1 MIGIDTN
8 ILVRYLAQDDPVESL
23 LADKLIDSLSPDQ
36 PGFISTAVAVELV
49 WVMQRF
55 YSRTKA
61 QTVEFLESFLQAEDM
76 VIENANVGWQ
86 AVHSYARSNA
96 DFADCL
102 IERSAH
108 NARCTHTVT
117 FDRKA
122 AKTAGMVL
130 LDS

>member
-1 MIGIDTN
+1 MIGLDTN

-23 LADKLIDSLSPDQ
+23 LADKLIDSLSSEE

-49 WVMQRF
+49 RVMQRF
-55 YSRTKA
+55 YSRTKQ
-61 QTVEFLESFLQAEDM
+61 QTIAFLEGFLRSEEL
-76 VIENANVGWQ
+76 VIENANVVWQ
-86 AVHSYARSNA
+86 AVHAYSRASA

-108 NARCTHTVT
+108 DAHCTHTVT